1 MRFGQVS
8 SKNLS
13 SPNWLKFGAGV
24 HCYILILNLMFI
36 FSKFFKLIEIWYKG
50 KLLYVYYDYKVY
62 FFKILFIKLFFGKFG
77 LKIWI
82 SSNWLKFRT
91 GVNALLHTYYDFN
104 VHFFKIF
111 VILIF
116 FCANYG
122 FRIWDFP
129 KLTEIWFRG
138 TLLHAYLDFNAYF
151 FKVLFSFIILGKFC
165 PKIWSSPNQLKFG
178 TKVHWYM
185 LMTILTLILILTLHS
200 NFFRQIWFQNL
211 NFIKLTEIS

>member
-1 MRFGQVS
+1 
-8 SKNLS
+8 
-13 SPNWLKFGAGV
+13 
-24 HCYILILNLMFI
+24 MFI

-116 FCANYG
+116 FALTMVSESE
-122 FRIWDFP
+122 IFP
-129 KLTEIWFRG
+129 NW
-138 TLLHAYLDFNAYF
+138 
-151 FKVLFSFIILGKFC
+151 
-165 PKIWSSPNQLKFG
+165 LKFG
-178 TKVHWYM
+178 SGVHYYM
-185 LMTILTLILILTLHS
+185 LIQILTLIFLKVFSVLLFWVNFVQKSEVLQINWNLVQRYIDICLWRFWRLFFLFFLFFFFHS
-200 NFFRQIWFQNL
+200 NFFGQVWFQNL

>member
-36 FSKFFKLIEIWYKG
+36 FSKFFKLVEIWYKG

-62 FFKILFIKLFFGKFG
+62 FFKILFIKLFFWQIGV
-77 LKIWI
+77 KIWI

-116 FCANYG
+116 FALTMVSESE
-122 FRIWDFP
+122 IFP
-129 KLTEIWFRG
+129 NW
-138 TLLHAYLDFNAYF
+138 
-151 FKVLFSFIILGKFC
+151 
-165 PKIWSSPNQLKFG
+165 LKFG
-178 TKVHWYM
+178 SGVHYYM
-185 LMTILTLILILTLHS
+185 LIQILTLIFLKFFSVLLFWVNFVQKFKVLQINWNLVQRYIDICLWRFWRLFFHFFF
-200 NFFRQIWFQNL
+200 NFFGQIWFQNL